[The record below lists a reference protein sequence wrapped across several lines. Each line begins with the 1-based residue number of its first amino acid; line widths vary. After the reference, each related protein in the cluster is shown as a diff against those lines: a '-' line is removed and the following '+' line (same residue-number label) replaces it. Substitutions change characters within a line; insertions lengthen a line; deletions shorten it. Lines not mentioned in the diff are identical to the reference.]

1 MYFVTLPTIT
11 SKNNETILALHVFF
25 IFRRLYTRTFWI
37 FMTYPPLS
45 PIHNVED
52 ILLSKKCGLV
62 SLQQHCFRGEG
73 GSKHKVSNIFA
84 PDCKYKKSV
93 TKVMKQFFNYL
104 WRSTISVFTCL
115 RRYCMR
121 LFCTKKFSYPQ
132 SDVWS
137 EQTSENVFASAR
149 LYGSW
154 RAVWAVIFL
163 KFIILILS
171 FYSIGKISVKTYLI
185 WARLVIGFPRQ

>member
-1 MYFVTLPTIT
+1 MRLYLLYT
-11 SKNNETILALHVFF
+11 SFSFSGV
-25 IFRRLYTRTFWI
+25 YTRTFRI
-37 FMTYPPLS
+37 FMTYSPLS

-52 ILLSKKCGLV
+52 ILFSKKCGLV

-73 GSKHKVSNIFA
+73 GRKYKVSKIFA

-104 WRSTISVFTCL
+104 GRSTISVFTCL

-121 LFCTKKFSYPQ
+121 LFCTKK

-137 EQTSENVFASAR
+137 EQTSENVLASSR
-149 LYGSW
+149 LYGS
-154 RAVWAVIFL
+154 
-163 KFIILILS
+163 
-171 FYSIGKISVKTYLI
+171 
-185 WARLVIGFPRQ
+185 